1 MVERLFSSMNITK
14 ELLRN
19 CLGDNI
25 LDILLRLNKEAPE
38 AWTNE
43 EKDDLI

>member
-1 MVERLFSSMNITK
+1 MVERLFSYMNITK

-25 LDILLRLNKEAPE
+25 LDILLRLNLKLGLMKRRM
-38 AWTNE
+38 T
-43 EKDDLI
+43 